1 MKLDESL
8 SNLRTAAQKLALMN
22 SRQKNSAL
30 KAVASSILKNKEKI
44 LAANQADLESSRAS
58 GMSEALLERLM
69 LDSKRIDGIV
79 DSMQVVIDQAD
90 PVGEVTS
97 GWTTPGGLS
106 IRQTRVPLGVVA
118 IIYESRPNVTVDA
131 FCLAYK
137 SGNAIL
143 LRGSKSALNSNRA
156 IVAAIKEGLAEA
168 GQDGMVGAVELA
180 EPMADHSD
188 VNEILSARGKI
199 DCVLPRG
206 GAKLIKNVVENAKIP
221 VIETGAGV
229 CHLYVHSDAD
239 VEMAAKIAENAK
251 IQRPGACNAIECIL
265 VHEKIA
271 GKFLPALAK
280 ILSGRVQLRAD
291 EKSYS
296 ILENEIKNQDAA
308 SSRWGKEVLVHANDA
323 DFGFEFLDLVCSVK
337 IVSSFD
343 EAVEYINT
351 HSTKHSESIC
361 TNDRKL
367 AREFQARID
376 SACVYVNASTRF
388 TDGGEFGF
396 GAELGISTQ
405 KLHARGPMGIK
416 ALTTTKFLI
425 DGEGQIR

>member
-1 MKLDESL
+1 MNISSICKDLHRAQSL
-8 SNLRTAAQKLALMN
+8 LALHTAAQKNRALTCVAQAIAAHKEAIIRAN
-22 SRQKNSAL
+22 
-30 KAVASSILKNKEKI
+30 KAD
-44 LAANQADLESSRAS
+44 LAAAREK

-69 LDSKRIDGIV
+69 LDDRRIDGIV
-79 DSMQVVIDQAD
+79 ESMGVVIAQAD

-97 GWTTPGGLS
+97 GWNTPGGLS
-106 IRQTRVPLGVVA
+106 IKQVRVPLGVVA

-143 LRGSKSALNSNRA
+143 LRGSSSALNSNRA
-156 IVAAIKEGLAEA
+156 LLEAIRRGLQEA
-168 GQDGMVGAVELA
+168 GQDGVAGAVALC
-180 EPMADHSD
+180 EPEADHSD
-188 VNEILSARGKI
+188 VEAILGAVGQI

-206 GAKLIKNVVENAKIP
+206 GARLIQNVVQNAKIP

-229 CHLYVHSDAD
+229 CHLFVDESAD
-239 VEMAAKIAENAK
+239 LDMAARIAENAK

-265 VHEKIA
+265 VHQAVAAAFLPKLARQLAGRVELRCDQASYDLLTAPVLSPAQEIA
-271 GKFLPALAK
+271 GKDRRFSLA
-280 ILSGRVQLRAD
+280 
-291 EKSYS
+291 
-296 ILENEIKNQDAA
+296 QD
-308 SSRWGKEVLVHANDA
+308 S
-323 DFGFEFLDLVCSVK
+323 DFGFEFLDLICALR
-337 IVSSFD
+337 IVGGIE
-343 EAVEYINT
+343 EAVSYINS
-351 HSTKHSESIC
+351 HSTHHSEAIC
-361 TNDRKL
+361 TNDRAH
-367 AREFQARID
+367 ARAFQAQVD

-425 DGEGQIR
+425 DGDGQVR

>member
-1 MKLDESL
+1 MTIPEICKKLHTAQADL
-8 SNLRTAAQKLALMN
+8 ALHTAAQKNHAL
-22 SRQKNSAL
+22 SCVAEAIDKNRDA
-30 KAVASSILKNKEKI
+30 II
-44 LAANQADLESSRAS
+44 AANKADLDAARAK

-69 LDSKRIDGIV
+69 LDAKRIDGIIS
-79 DSMQVVIDQAD
+79 SMGVVIAQSD
-90 PVGEVTS
+90 PIGEVTG
-97 GWTTPGGLS
+97 GWDTPTGLS
-106 IRQTRVPLGVVA
+106 IKQVRVPLGVVA

-143 LRGSKSALNSNRA
+143 LRGSSSALNSNRA
-156 IVAAIKEGLAEA
+156 LIAAIQQGLQNA
-168 GQDGMVGAVELA
+168 GADGVAGAVALC
-180 EPMADHSD
+180 EPQADHSD
-188 VNEILSARGKI
+188 VDQILTAVGLI

-206 GAKLIKNVVENAKIP
+206 GAKLIQNVVQNAKIP

-229 CHLYVHSDAD
+229 CHLFVDESAD
-239 VEMAAKIAENAK
+239 LEKAARIAENAK

-271 GKFLPALAK
+271 ADYLPLLAK
-280 ILSGRVQLRAD
+280 QLAGRVELRCD
-291 EKSYS
+291 K
-296 ILENEIKNQDAA
+296 A
-308 SSRWGKEVLVHANDA
+308 SFDLFNKAVSAQQIAQKDCRFVPAQES
-323 DFGFEFLDLVCSVK
+323 DFGFEFLDLVCAVK
-337 IVSSFD
+337 IMSGIE
-343 EAVEYINT
+343 EAISYINT

-361 TNDRKL
+361 TNDRAH
-367 AREFQARID
+367 ARMFQAQID

-425 DGEGQIR
+425 DGDGQVR

>member
-1 MKLDESL
+1 MKLDEIL
-8 SNLRTAAQKLALMN
+8 SNLRSASQKLALMN

-44 LAANQADLESSRAS
+44 LAANKADLELSRSA

-79 DSMQVVIDQAD
+79 SAMQVVIDQAD
-90 PVGEVTS
+90 PIGEVTS
-97 GWTTPGGLS
+97 GWTTPGGLA

-156 IVAAIKEGLAEA
+156 IVAAIREGLSAA
-168 GQDGMVGAVELA
+168 GQDGIAEAVELA

-229 CHLYVHSDAD
+229 CHLYVHEDAD
-239 VEMAAKIAENAK
+239 VKMAAKIAENAK

-271 GKFLPALAK
+271 GKFLPELAK
-280 ILSGRVQLRAD
+280 ILAGRVQLRAD
-291 EKSYS
+291 EKSYP
-296 ILENEIKNQDAA
+296 ILEGEIKNLPE
-308 SSRWGKEVLVHANDA
+308 SERWGKEVLIHASDA

-337 IVSSFD
+337 VVSSFD

-361 TNDRKL
+361 TNDRKI